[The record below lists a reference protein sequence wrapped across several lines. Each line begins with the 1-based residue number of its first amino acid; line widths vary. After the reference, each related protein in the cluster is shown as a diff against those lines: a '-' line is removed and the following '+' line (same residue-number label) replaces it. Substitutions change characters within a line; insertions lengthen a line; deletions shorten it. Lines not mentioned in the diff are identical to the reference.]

1 MKVVGVVVVCLALVL
16 GFWTYTQAVA
26 NDIVICVKNNG
37 TVRVIGS
44 QYKRDDCKANETLL
58 TWNISGPQ
66 GPKGDTGEQGPAGVQ
81 GKKGE
86 KGESGG
92 PATHGAGNIAFMFNG
107 DTSYLLKT
115 DGTVW
120 LSNTT
125 SGWGGPLFTQITSA
139 VATLPVSVSD
149 IVAWEYYSLVDKD
162 GNYWYFE
169 YHTGDNVWHNFGP
182 LP

>member
-1 MKVVGVVVVCLALVL
+1 
-16 GFWTYTQAVA
+16 
-26 NDIVICVKNNG
+26 
-37 TVRVIGS
+37 
-44 QYKRDDCKANETLL
+44 
-58 TWNISGPQ
+58 
-66 GPKGDTGEQGPAGVQ
+66 
-81 GKKGE
+81 
-86 KGESGG
+86 
-92 PATHGAGNIAFMFNG
+92 MFNG